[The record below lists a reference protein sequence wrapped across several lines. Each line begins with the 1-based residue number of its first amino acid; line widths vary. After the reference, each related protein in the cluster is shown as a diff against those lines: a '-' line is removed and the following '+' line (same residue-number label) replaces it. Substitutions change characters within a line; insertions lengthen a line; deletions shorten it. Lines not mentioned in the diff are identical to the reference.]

1 MFNIPIKWDI
11 WPVAEKLIAK
21 LEGTNRF
28 KGSIAQDNTVISLT
42 EIILTKHAAILINA
56 AKEFGGTVC
65 QEVYCDHEKEA
76 NVKVSFLLEF
86 PSFYDRN
93 EFVTMFKG

>member
-1 MFNIPIKWDI
+1 M
-11 WPVAEKLIAK
+11 
-21 LEGTNRF
+21 EGTNRF

-42 EIILTKHAAILINA
+42 EIILTKHAVILINA

-86 PSFYDRN
+86 PSFYNRN